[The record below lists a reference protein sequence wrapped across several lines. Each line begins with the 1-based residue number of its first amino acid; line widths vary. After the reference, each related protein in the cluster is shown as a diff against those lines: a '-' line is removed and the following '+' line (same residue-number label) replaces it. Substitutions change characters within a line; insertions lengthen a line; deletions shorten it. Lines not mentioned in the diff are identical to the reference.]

1 MIPIYEDVD
10 RTRLIADKRR
20 LGSAN
25 LFGIIAYTD
34 ANPNIK
40 KLLRDCDYW
49 DCFDTLSCGWIIY
62 AIRPEYGKRVSF
74 SARDDSDNL
83 PRFEYNYDFLA
94 DFGINTSESFPM
106 LIVCALAEN
115 ESVEAIRIPLD
126 DSAFDEA
133 AKNLIEIVKDVTKVL
148 SCIDDGYKS
157 STNVL
162 REVEREMSARRAK
175 ISLKKASKA
184 FVEFFSLVA
193 SAKGLV

>member
-1 MIPIYEDVD
+1 M
-10 RTRLIADKRR
+10 IADKRR

-74 SARDDSDNL
+74 SAIEGEDNS
-83 PRFEYNYDFLA
+83 PFEYSYDFLL
-94 DFGINTSESFPM
+94 DFGIENSESFPM

-115 ESVEAIRIPLD
+115 DSIEAIRIPFD
-126 DSAFDEA
+126 DSTFDNA
-133 AKNLIEIVKDVTKVL
+133 ANELRDIICEVSEVL
-148 SCIDDGYKS
+148 SWIDDGYKS

-162 REVEREMSARRAK
+162 REVEREMSARQAK
-175 ISLKKASKA
+175 VSMKKASKA
-184 FVEFFSLVA
+184 FVKFISLVT
-193 SAKGLV
+193 SFGELVQNF